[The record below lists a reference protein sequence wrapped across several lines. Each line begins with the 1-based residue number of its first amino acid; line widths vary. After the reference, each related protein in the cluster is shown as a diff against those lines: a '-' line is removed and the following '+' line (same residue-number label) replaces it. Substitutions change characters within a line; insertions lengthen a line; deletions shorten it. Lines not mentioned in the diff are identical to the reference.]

1 MVLEF
6 YFFKRYFKYFFLID
20 SAFTLLFN
28 FIEFFEKF
36 IHAKH
41 VSTSV
46 VLHFVALNIPPSF
59 FENIPLSCWL
69 ATCLVIKEFA
79 QQNEW
84 EFFQILS
91 IDYKKIFSLFFAAS
105 FITTI
110 ISFIG
115 KEEFTL
121 NLANKA
127 EKFKLEKFKQNS
139 QQKIVNKWLTLVVDE
154 QDLNKNLF
162 CYFNLLD
169 LQSTQGK
176 GLTLIYMTTN
186 FEIEK
191 VITAQ
196 DFEVQFKE
204 QKIFIPDGTSIE
216 IENKSHEKLK
226 NICFSIPSFF
236 SQLQLN
242 INIPSLF
249 FLTKNLISD
258 KKILPFEIWNDILA
272 QLLKKIYFHLQVL
285 IYPILTICLF
295 LLFFHFPLLK
305 WFVIFLPYPLLML
318 ISTVVDTIVQ
328 KRLNSIL
335 TLIPYL
341 LLLMIIFLFKKKLEK
356 TA

>member
-6 YFFKRYFKYFFLID
+6 YFFKRYFKYFFLIN
-20 SAFTLLFN
+20 SAFTILFN

-41 VSTSV
+41 VATSV

-59 FENIPLSCWL
+59 FENIPVSCWL
-69 ATCLVIKEFA
+69 ATCLLIKEFA

-91 IDYKKIFSLFFAAS
+91 IDYKKIFNLFLAAGLITATFS
-105 FITTI
+105 FV
-110 ISFIG
+110 G
-115 KEEFTL
+115 KEKLTL
-121 NLANKA
+121 HLATKA

-154 QDLNKNLF
+154 QNLNKNLF
-162 CYFNLLD
+162 CYFNILD
-169 LQSTQGK
+169 LQSNKGK

-196 DFEVQFKE
+196 DFEIQFND
-204 QKIFIPDGTSIE
+204 QKVFIPDGTSIE
-216 IENKSHEKLK
+216 LENKSHEKLK
-226 NICFSIPSFF
+226 DFSISIPSFF
-236 SQLQLN
+236 SQLQIN

-258 KKILPFEIWNDILA
+258 KKILPFEIWNDLLA
-272 QLLKKIYFHLQVL
+272 QLLKKIYFHIQVI
-285 IYPILTICLF
+285 IYPLLTICLF
-295 LLFFHFPLLK
+295 LLFFHYPLLK
-305 WFVIFLPYPLLML
+305 WLMIFLPYPLLTL
-318 ISTVVDTIVQ
+318 TSVTVDTIVQ
-328 KRLNSIL
+328 KGLNSFL

-341 LLLMIIFLFKKKLEK
+341 LLFIIIFLLKKRLEK